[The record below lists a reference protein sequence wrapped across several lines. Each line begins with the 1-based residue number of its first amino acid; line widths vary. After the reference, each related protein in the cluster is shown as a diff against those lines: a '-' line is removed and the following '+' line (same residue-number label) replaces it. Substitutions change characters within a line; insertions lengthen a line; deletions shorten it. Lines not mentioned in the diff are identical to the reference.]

1 MFFLLYL
8 PNNMSSTNNN
18 NNNITTTVM
27 NDIEHLFSI
36 HYQKRKNIDLFENLE
51 KIANVSKLQNYI
63 PIYSHFFSLNLQNY
77 NNINLNN
84 KWYISD
90 VYSIYN
96 SDSDTESGSDSGC
109 GSGSET
115 NTCIK
120 KDTKNNDHDN
130 DDDDDDDDDSSD
142 ELTTYINQ
150 CLYDCKLNNILNKK
164 SKDKTVF
171 IKFAPLLDPIKFL
184 TGKYDNTNDIEKTY
198 LYNLPS
204 IEMKDNI
211 NVHPKLLTINNTAY
225 VDNFFVYLSSMLLHN
240 TNFLHGLDYY
250 GSFLGIKT
258 NFTINVYDDLD
269 YLSQSDYFNK
279 NKNILFE
286 VDDEN
291 YDYDHENNT
300 MYSSKNLKKIVINNN
315 NENVDINIDTIDDT
329 IQLFDDI
336 FVDNNSNSNSDNSMT
351 DVLIDELLI
360 ENININNQ
368 LDKINTSLKS
378 SSSCSSRT
386 SYTSES
392 SGESKS
398 SKNSTPIDNNND
410 CGTCNLS
417 NDEIPDLVEL
427 DKLLEESLNNEEQH
441 ESNEGGHTFNLSDS
455 HENNSSSSYDSESEY
470 IEARIPKFPVEL
482 ICMEYCENT
491 FDNLIANNNLSDEE
505 WFSALLQIIMML
517 LTYQKTF
524 SFTHNDLHT
533 NNVMYNL
540 TDKKYIYYCYKNKYY
555 KVPTFGRLFKIID
568 FGRGIY
574 KYKGNLFCSDS
585 FQVGGDAATQYN
597 TEPYFNDKKPRID
610 PNYSFDLCRLACS
623 IFDYL
628 VDDITNLKEL
638 ERNSLVTKLI
648 VEWCLDDKGIN
659 LLYKANGDDRY
670 PEFKLYKMIARC
682 CHNHTPENQLSR
694 PEFSKFVVPYNS
706 ISKTKNI
713 IDTLI
718 NIDKMP
724 NLTK

>member
-1 MFFLLYL
+1 
-8 PNNMSSTNNN
+8 MSNTTSITNDSENS
-18 NNNITTTVM
+18 
-27 NDIEHLFSI
+27 FGI
-36 HYQKRKNIDLFENLE
+36 HYQKRKNIELFNNLE

-63 PIYSHFFSLNLQNY
+63 PIYSLFFSLNTQNY

-90 VYSIYN
+90 VYSLYD
-96 SDSDTESGSDSGC
+96 SDSESEIESEENNEDSKNDTYDEESS
-109 GSGSET
+109 
-115 NTCIK
+115 N
-120 KDTKNNDHDN
+120 
-130 DDDDDDDDDSSD
+130 

-150 CLYDCKLNNILNKK
+150 CLFNCKINNINNKK

-184 TGKYDNTNDIEKTY
+184 TGKYEPINLNDTEKSY

-204 IEMKDNI
+204 IQHEDNI
-211 NVHPKLLTINNTAY
+211 QVHPKIINTNNTAY
-225 VDNFFVYLSSMLLHN
+225 IDSFFVYLSSMLLHN
-240 TNFLHGLDYY
+240 CGFLHGLDYY
-250 GSFLGIKT
+250 GSFLGVKS

-269 YLSQSDYFNK
+269 YLSQSEYFNK

-291 YDYDHENNT
+291 YEYDNENNN

-315 NENVDINIDTIDDT
+315 DEITDIKMDEIEET
-329 IQLFDDI
+329 IQLLDDI
-336 FVDNNSNSNSDNSMT
+336 FVDNNTNSDNTLT
-351 DVLIDELLI
+351 DMMMDDLLI
-360 ENININNQ
+360 QNINNPTETI
-368 LDKINTSLKS
+368 KTSLKS

-386 SYTSES
+386 SYTSQSVCSDTSRNS
-392 SGESKS
+392 SPRE
-398 SKNSTPIDNNND
+398 TMND
-410 CGTCNLS
+410 CNVCG
-417 NDEIPDLVEL
+417 DDIPDLIDLNEL
-427 DKLLEESLNNEEQH
+427 QDKNYENDMNE
-441 ESNEGGHTFNLSDS
+441 TI
-455 HENNSSSSYDSESEY
+455 HENNIVERKEDTYNICNSYENNSNNTSTSGYDNESEY
-470 IEARIPKFPVEL
+470 IEARIPQFPVQL
-482 ICMEYCENT
+482 ICMEFCENT
-491 FDNLIANNNLSDEE
+491 FDNLIANNNLTEEE
-505 WFSALLQIIMML
+505 WFSALLQIIMIL

-533 NNVMYNL
+533 NNVMYNP

-555 KVPTFGRLFKIID
+555 KVPTFGRIFKIID

-574 KYKGNLFCSDS
+574 KFKGNLFCSDS
-585 FQVGGDAATQYN
+585 FQIGGDAATQYN

-628 VDDITNLKEL
+628 VDDITNVKEL
-638 ERNSLVTKLI
+638 ERKNPVTKLI

-659 LLYKANGDDRY
+659 LLYKANGEDRY

-682 CHNHTPENQLSR
+682 CHSHTPENQLSR

-706 ISKTKNI
+706 ISKNKNI
-713 IDTLI
+713 IDNLI